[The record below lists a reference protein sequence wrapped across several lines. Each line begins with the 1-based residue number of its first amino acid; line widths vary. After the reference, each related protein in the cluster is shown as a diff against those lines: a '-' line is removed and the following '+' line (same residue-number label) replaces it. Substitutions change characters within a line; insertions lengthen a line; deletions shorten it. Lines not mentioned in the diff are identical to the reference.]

1 MKAYTFV
8 LQKKLPGV
16 DIGSNDSC
24 TISVILSIYSG
35 ITQCKARDGGG
46 GGRNTAPEPPVSRG
60 IHRLLYCYSGALTRS
75 RKCIQSTSNNL

>member
-8 LQKKLPGV
+8 LQKKLPSV

-24 TISVILSIYSG
+24 TISVILWICSG
-35 ITQCKARDGGG
+35 ITQCKARDGG

-60 IHRLLYCYSGALTRS
+60 IHRLLYCYSGALTS
-75 RKCIQSTSNNL
+75 FQKMHTIDFK